1 MYKKVLVSELI
12 EEGQRLLEALRR
24 NRFPIT
30 SALWHYIPD
39 SLEWRLVVVST
50 AVDQNGPM
58 ASYGRVQ
65 RALGII
71 SPMRLALSDI
81 ALISPNSQEYQ
92 ALRQVVGAP
101 GCFTGTVPAAPVLH
115 NVVFEDDYIYQL

>member
-12 EEGQRLLEALRR
+12 DEGQRLLETLRR

-39 SLEWRLVVVST
+39 SLEWRLVIVSS
-50 AVDQNGPM
+50 AVEHSGPM
-58 ASYGRVQ
+58 AAYGRVQ
-65 RALGII
+65 RALGSIDVL
-71 SPMRLALSDI
+71 RVALSDI
-81 ALISPNSQEYQ
+81 VLIGPNSQEYQ

-101 GCFTGTVPAAPVLH
+101 GRFSGTVPLAPPLH
-115 NVVFEDDYIYQL
+115 NVVFEDDYVYRV